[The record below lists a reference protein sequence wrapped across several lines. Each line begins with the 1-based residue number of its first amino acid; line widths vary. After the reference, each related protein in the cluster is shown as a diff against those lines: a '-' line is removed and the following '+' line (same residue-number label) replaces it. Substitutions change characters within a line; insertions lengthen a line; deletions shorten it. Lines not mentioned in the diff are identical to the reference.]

1 MSSLPAQDDTIIT
14 RDGKVLE
21 GEGTVGSALTTVK
34 NYSVEVKARAYEL
47 FLHTDLDLTDLAIS
61 LNVPR
66 HVVLTWSRKGKW
78 NDRKQDLELEAFRAA
93 ETRYRRFLTEH
104 KLPTIERHLKAA
116 TLVEEAVIAAVEQA
130 KQNNGV
136 IDSMVLRR
144 LAEALSSSAG
154 VSSRAAGVTDRTILA
169 DDGESASEKEKARKQ
184 PLVIITTSG
193 GPTLSSLA
201 NRSGRDDNT
210 PVVKAIEIDGV
221 EVEQ

>member
-116 TLVEEAVIAAVEQA
+116 TMLEEAVIAAVEQA
-130 KQNNGV
+130 TKSGGV
-136 IDSMVLRR
+136 LGSMELRR

-169 DDGESASEKEKARKQ
+169 DDESASEKEKARKQ

-193 GPTLSSLA
+193 GPMLSSA
-201 NRSGRDDNT
+201 NRNGGDDNT